1 MAITRVTQRMMSQRS
16 QYSVQ
21 NGLARMAKVQE
32 QLETGRKLNRP
43 SDSPAGTTTALR
55 VRSSLADQAQY
66 LRNAEDGKAWLGTV
80 DSALSGITS
89 QAQRAVVLAQQGAN
103 TGALSQ
109 VALDALATEVEQ
121 IRASVLQQSNTQY
134 LGRPVFG
141 GTTSGGA
148 AFDTTTGHY
157 VGDGGVVERRV
168 GSGVK
173 VRVDADGVATF
184 GADGD
189 NLFSHLADLAT
200 ALRAGSTASIEGSI
214 VTLGADLTRLS
225 AAMAG
230 EGARYNRITKASDLA
245 SQSQLQLK
253 SSLTDVEDVD
263 LAAVTIELQTQEVAY
278 KAALASAGRT
288 IQPSLLD
295 FLR

>member
-32 QLETGRKLNRP
+32 QLETGRKINRP
-43 SDSPAGTTTALR
+43 SDAPAGTTTALR

-66 LRNAEDGKAWLGTV
+66 LRNADDGKAWLSTV

-89 QAQRAVVLAQQGAN
+89 QVQRAQVLAQQGAN

-109 VALDALATEVEQ
+109 VALDALASEVDQ
-121 IRASVLQQSNTQY
+121 IRASVLQQSNTAY

-148 AFDTTTGHY
+148 AFDTATGNY

-168 GSGVK
+168 GTDVK
-173 VRVDADGVATF
+173 VRVDADGVGTF

-200 ALRAGSTASIEGSI
+200 ALRSGNTSGIEGSI
-214 VTLGADLTRLS
+214 GTLGSDLTQLS

-230 EGARYNRITKASDLA
+230 EGARYNRITKASELA

-253 SSLTDVEDVD
+253 SSLTDIEDVD
-263 LAAVTIELQTQEVAY
+263 LAAATIELQTQEVAY

>member
-16 QYSVQ
+16 QYAVQ
-21 NGLARMAKVQE
+21 NGLAGMARVQE
-32 QLETGRKLNRP
+32 RLQTGRRLNRP
-43 SDSPAGTTTALR
+43 SDDPAGTTTALR
-55 VRSSLADQAQY
+55 VRSSLADQTQY
-66 LRNAEDGKAWLGTV
+66 LRNADDAKAWLGTV

-89 QAQRAVVLAQQGAN
+89 QTQRAQVLAQQGAN
-103 TGALSQ
+103 TGAMSQ
-109 VALDALATEVEQ
+109 TALEALAIEVEH
-121 IRASVLQQSNTQY
+121 IRASVLQQANIQY

-148 AFDTTTGHY
+148 AFDATTGDY

-168 GSGVK
+168 GPGVE
-173 VRVDADGVATF
+173 VRVDAGGTDTF
-184 GADGD
+184 GVDGD

-200 ALRAGSTASIEGSI
+200 ALRAGDSASIQGSI
-214 VTLGADLTRLS
+214 ATLGSDLTALS

-230 EGARYNRITKASDLA
+230 EGARYNRITKAGDLA
-245 SQSQLQLK
+245 SQSQLQLR
-253 SSLTDVEDVD
+253 SSLSDVEEVD
-263 LAAVTIELQTQEVAY
+263 LAEATIDLQTQQVAY
-278 KAALASAGRT
+278 QAALAATSKT